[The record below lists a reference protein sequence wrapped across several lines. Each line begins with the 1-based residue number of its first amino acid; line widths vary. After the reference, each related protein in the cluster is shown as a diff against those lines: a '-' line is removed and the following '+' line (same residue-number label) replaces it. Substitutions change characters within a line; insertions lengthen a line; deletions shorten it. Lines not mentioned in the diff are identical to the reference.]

1 VSSYLTAPVVDGAAD
16 WGRAVKLPETGELWR
31 RRAVLWRGQ
40 RDRLAAD
47 STLPVWQVTAAPPD
61 ELDRLHAAVRQLR
74 AEQRITRQVAASA
87 LERLLAQPSIPHQ
100 GVDRVRA
107 YLAGERRLP

>member
-1 VSSYLTAPVVDGAAD
+1 VASYLTAPVVDGAAD

-31 RRAVLWRGQ
+31 RRAALWRGQ
-40 RDRLAAD
+40 RDRLRHMP
-47 STLPVWQVTAAPPD
+47 S
-61 ELDRLHAAVRQLR
+61 
-74 AEQRITRQVAASA
+74 EQRITRLVAVYA
-87 LERLLAQPSIPHQ
+87 LKRLLAQPIIPHQ